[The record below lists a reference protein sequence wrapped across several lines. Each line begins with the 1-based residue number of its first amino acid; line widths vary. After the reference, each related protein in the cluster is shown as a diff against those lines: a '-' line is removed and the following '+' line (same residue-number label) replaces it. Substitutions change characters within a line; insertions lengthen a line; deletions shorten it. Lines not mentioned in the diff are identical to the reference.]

1 MKKKTSVSLEEKTID
16 TMKRI
21 ARGEERSYS
30 SVLTMLVEASAKIA
44 EDAAAHGK
52 TVKQI
57 ADEIKRTGDNIRRE
71 ATSEKKPS

>member
-1 MKKKTSVSLEEKTID
+1 MKKKTSVSLEQETID

-44 EDAAAHGK
+44 EDAAAYGK

-71 ATSEKKPS
+71 AANQKKPS

>member
-71 ATSEKKPS
+71 AASEKKPS